1 MTGETGSDP
10 ADLLAGQ
17 LLQLAAV
24 TERLGAI
31 DAREAVHYQ
40 DILTRLGELG
50 DTLAT
55 LGEGQ
60 SGLATALA
68 ALNGI
73 DERVADLA
81 RQYASGQHQ
90 DGSGHAYKPVPPP
103 PWWRLPSGVGG
114 GAGPADGPA
123 WAADDA
129 AAAIDRLRD
138 WVTRIYLPG
147 YGHLASGLGECWEQH
162 PLCLYILDWL
172 SELWAALYL
181 SRPRTAA
188 TLAGQA
194 DFQTRLLPAAASQL
208 SAETSN
214 CIRHPA
220 RGSRA
225 AGRNGSAGNGVWAP
239 VPTELANQD
248 PWPQ

>member
-1 MTGETGSDP
+1 VTGETGSDP

-31 DAREAVHYQ
+31 DAREGAHYQ
-40 DILTRLGELG
+40 DILTRLGDLG

-60 SGLATALA
+60 SGLAVALA
-68 ALNGI
+68 ALDGI

-81 RQYASGQHQ
+81 RQYASGHQ
-90 DGSGHAYKPVPPP
+90 DGNGRAYKPVPPP
-103 PWWRLPSGVGG
+103 PWWRLPGG
-114 GAGPADGPA
+114 LDGRASPAGGPA
-123 WAADDA
+123 WAPADTA
-129 AAAIDRLRD
+129 AAMDRLRD

-147 YGHLASGLGECWEQH
+147 YGHLAGGLGECWDRH

-194 DFQTRLLPAAASQL
+194 DFQTRLLPAAAGQL
-208 SAETSN
+208 STETSK
-214 CIRHPA
+214 CTRH
-220 RGSRA
+220 A
-225 AGRNGSAGNGVWAP
+225 AGGNGSTGNGVWAP
-239 VPTELANQD
+239 APAEPASPD
-248 PWPQ
+248 PWPR

>member
-10 ADLLAGQ
+10 ADVLAGQ

-24 TERLGAI
+24 TERLGGI

-40 DILTRLGELG
+40 DILARLGDLG

-60 SGLATALA
+60 SGLAVALA
-68 ALNGI
+68 ALDGI

-81 RQYASGQHQ
+81 RQYASGHQ
-90 DGSGHAYKPVPPP
+90 DGRGHAYKPVPPP
-103 PWWRLPSGVGG
+103 PWWRLPGGLDG
-114 GAGPADGPA
+114 GASPAGGPA
-123 WAADDA
+123 WAAGDA

-147 YGHLASGLGECWEQH
+147 YGHLAGGLGACWDQH

-208 SAETSN
+208 STETSN
-214 CIRHPA
+214 CTRHPA
-220 RGSRA
+220 RASRHA
-225 AGRNGSAGNGVWAP
+225 AGGNGSTGNGAWAP
-239 VPTELANQD
+239 APAEPTSHD
-248 PWPQ
+248 PWPR